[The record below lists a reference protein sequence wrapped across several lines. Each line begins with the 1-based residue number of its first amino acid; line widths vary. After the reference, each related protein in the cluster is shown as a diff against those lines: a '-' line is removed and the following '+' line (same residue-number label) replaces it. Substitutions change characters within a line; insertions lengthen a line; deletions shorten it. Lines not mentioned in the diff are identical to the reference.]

1 MTMAYLGRLKKILY
15 MHLKLS
21 ILIYLLITTQR
32 QANDKDNFDMTEKYF
47 SSVKSS

>member
-32 QANDKDNFDMTEKYF
+32 QANHKDFDMTEKYF